1 MNDTTVVPTSLLRRA
16 APGYRFFSLMRRTID
31 LCQLTS
37 ACDAFLDAPARGA
50 TAFSATGASDGG
62 GDASDC
68 ASDCSSDGARDYSSG
83 ASRGVA
89 EETVGDASH
98 GAPSDD
104 DVGEFAGDASDG
116 ASNGA

>member
-1 MNDTTVVPTSLLRRA
+1 MSLTAPCPRRPRDVAEETVDDALHG
-16 APGYRFFSLMRRTID
+16 APDSDDVEEVVG
-31 LCQLTS
+31 
-37 ACDAFLDAPARGA
+37 GA
-50 TAFSATGASDGG
+50 SGGSSDGG
-62 GDASDC
+62 DAADG
-68 ASDCSSDGARDYSSG
+68 ALGCSSDGARDCSSG